1 MHVIFALEQ
10 RSVCVCEEERQQKE
24 RERERER
31 NVSEVIGCRRLWE
44 LGRKKKRTGENKQHI
59 IYALSQ
65 QNFRK
70 NTSNRPQVYWW
81 PVIL

>member
-24 RERERER
+24 REREREKCVR
-31 NVSEVIGCRRLWE
+31 GHRLPE
-44 LGRKKKRTGENKQHI
+44 TLGAGEKKKKDRRKQTTI